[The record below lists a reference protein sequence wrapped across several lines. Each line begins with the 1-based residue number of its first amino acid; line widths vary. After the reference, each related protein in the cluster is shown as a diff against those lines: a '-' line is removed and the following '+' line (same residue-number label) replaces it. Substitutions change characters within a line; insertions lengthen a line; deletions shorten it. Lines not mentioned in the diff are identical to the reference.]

1 MEAAKKRILKAMLRG
16 EKLTTLDANTIG
28 RTTEGGR
35 RIRELRS
42 TYPIIREQVPGERYS
57 WYYIEPEF
65 LKEHR
70 KTQKN
75 IWDAFKEIFGCE

>member
-1 MEAAKKRILKAMLRG
+1 MLRG

-75 IWDAFKEIFGCE
+75 IWDTFTEIFGCE

>member
-1 MEAAKKRILKAMLRG
+1 MAMLRG

-75 IWDAFKEIFGCE
+75 IWDTFTEIFGCE